1 MLNVGVERNVFFDFG
16 IYGSIVEDCFFGLK
30 VWKKGYLFDFIEGEM
45 WEWSFFLLIDYVK

>member
-16 IYGSIVEDCFFGLK
+16 IYGSIVEDCFFGLM

-45 WEWSFFLLIDYVK
+45 WE